1 MVSEFMLQQTPVKR
15 VEPRWEQWLS
25 RWPTPADLAA
35 SSVAEA
41 IRSWENLGYPRR
53 AKRLHESAVIIT
65 QRFNGEVP
73 KTFEELISLPG
84 IGEYTA
90 NAILAFAFN
99 QRSIVLDVNV
109 RRVFARAWLGQSHQA
124 PTISAIERAL
134 AHDLLPV
141 SDRHAARWSAASM
154 EFGALIC
161 TARDP
166 LCEKCPIVN
175 DCNWFSLGKPASTI
189 PKKSQAQYEGSL
201 RQERG
206 RILKILRENQSPSS
220 IEELAAQSPDPE
232 RLETALGQ
240 LITEAMIAKTGGNY
254 GLPNS

>member
-15 VEPRWEQWLS
+15 VEPKWVKWLE

-65 QRFNGEVP
+65 QHFDGEVP
-73 KTFEELISLPG
+73 KTFEELTSLPG
-84 IGEYTA
+84 VGEYTA
-90 NAILAFAFN
+90 NAILAFAFD

-109 RRVFARAWLGQSHQA
+109 RRLLARAWLGHSHQA

-134 AHDLLPV
+134 AEALLPI
-141 SDRHAARWSAASM
+141 SNQHAAKWSAATM

-166 LCEKCPIVN
+166 LCTECPIIN
-175 DCNWFSLGKPASTI
+175 DCKWFSQGRPLSDI
-189 PKKSQAQYEGSL
+189 PKKSQARYEGSV

-206 RILKILRENQSPSS
+206 RILKILREN
-220 IEELAAQSPDPE
+220 ELALSITELEKRSPDRQRFE
-232 RLETALGQ
+232 ITLNQ
-240 LITEAMIAKTGGNY
+240 LMAEGMIRKTGAHY
-254 GLPNS
+254 ALPNS